1 MSDGTTMIEIV
12 WQAQNIGSD
21 TIFFPGRNKCLS
33 DEQGRLFPPND
44 GSDTSPEM
52 KPGLTT
58 NDLKVSYT
66 IPAGLGQNL
75 YWGRRSN
82 FTDGL
87 DFRIKLKAK

>member
-1 MSDGTTMIEIV
+1 MSDGSE
-12 WQAQNIGSD
+12 
-21 TIFFPGRNKCLS
+21 
-33 DEQGRLFPPND
+33 
-44 GSDTSPEM
+44 TSPEM
-52 KPGLTT
+52 KPGMTT
-58 NDLKVSYT
+58 NDSKVSYT